1 MDLNII
7 EDKMSN
13 RMEYLNV
20 EFANIRVGRANP
32 QILNKI
38 FVECY
43 GAPTPLIQVASI
55 SVPEPRQIL
64 ISPWDRSMLTAIEK
78 AIQKAEL
85 GINPMN
91 DGVNIRLIFP
101 EMNEERRKE
110 VAKEVSKIGEEVKVS
125 IRNIRRDAI
134 EDARKDQKDSTISED
149 ELHLQEEKIQKL
161 TDKYINMV
169 SNEIS
174 IKEKEIMEV

>member
-7 EDKMSN
+7 EEKMLN
-13 RMEYLNV
+13 RIDYLK
-20 EFANIRVGRANP
+20 EELANIRMGRANP

-38 FVECY
+38 FVEYY
-43 GAPTPLIQVASI
+43 GAQTPLMQVASI

-64 ISPWDRSMLTAIEK
+64 IAPWDKNMISSIEK

-91 DGVNIRLIFP
+91 DGSGIRLIFP

-110 VAKEVSKIGEEVKVS
+110 VAKSVSKIGEEVKVS
-125 IRNIRRDAI
+125 IRNIRRDAMD
-134 EDARKDQKDSTISED
+134 EVKKEQKDAVISED
-149 ELHLQEEKIQKL
+149 ELRSLEEKIQRL
-161 TDKYINMV
+161 TDKHIDIV
-169 SNEIS
+169 SNEIDL
-174 IKEKEIMEV
+174 KEKEVMEV